1 MILYQSIEDG
11 SIALKADDDIYEDK
25 GYYKD
30 FYTDAEILSGVSF
43 KMKWVEFYI
52 LSNTSWKP
60 VLRTSSRKVHHSE
73 GVFTWRSKKRLS
85 STVFNDSCLIN
96 KKKNLEYFCGYCELN
111 FMFYCQ

>member
-43 KMKWVEFYI
+43 KMKWVKFYI
-52 LSNTSWKP
+52 LINTSWKP
-60 VLRTSSRKVHHSE
+60 VLRTSNRKVHHFE
-73 GVFTWRSKKRLS
+73 GISTWRSKKRLS
-85 STVFNDSCLIN
+85 STISNDSCLIN
-96 KKKNLEYFCGYCELN
+96 RNKIWNLFVGIAN
-111 FMFYCQ
+111 